1 MTFESPR
8 TTDNGSMSHDC
19 NFHDHFTRLERLLV
33 LIYRQ
38 GEANLAREKKLMAT
52 LDETLAATTAEN
64 TAVDSMIAFLSGLE
78 AQLAT
83 ALAGAGL
90 SAADQ
95 AKVDGIFSAAT
106 AKAAAINTA
115 LAAGT
120 PAAPAPIV

>member
-8 TTDNGSMSHDC
+8 TTGEPTGSMTHVCDV
-19 NFHDHFTRLERLLV
+19 HEHFTRLERLLV

-38 GEANLAREKKLMAT
+38 GAKLMAT
-52 LDETLAATTAEN
+52 LDETIAATTAEN
-64 TAVDSMIAFLSGLE
+64 TAVDSMIAFLGGLE

-120 PAAPAPIV
+120 PAAPAAPAPIV

>member
-1 MTFESPR
+1 MTSGSRP
-8 TTDNGSMSHDC
+8 TTDDLMPHDC
-19 NFHDHFTRLERLLV
+19 NVHDHFTRLERLLV

-38 GEANLAREKKLMAT
+38 GEKFMAT

-64 TAVDSMIAFLSGLE
+64 TDVDSMIAFLGGLE

-120 PAAPAPIV
+120 PAAPAAPAPIV

>member
-8 TTDNGSMSHDC
+8 TTDNGSMPHDC
-19 NFHDHFTRLERLLV
+19 NVHDHFTRLERLLV

-38 GEANLAREKKLMAT
+38 GEKFMAT
-52 LDETLAATTAEN
+52 LDETIAATTAEN
-64 TAVDSMIAFLSGLE
+64 TAVDSMIAFLGGLE

-120 PAAPAPIV
+120 PAA